1 MESKDLTKRKN
12 GTNELKLGRANNTTS
27 IYEDLLLSASNHL

>member
-1 MESKDLTKRKN
+1 METKDLNKRKLGN
-12 GTNELKLGRANNTTS
+12 NELKLGRANNTTS